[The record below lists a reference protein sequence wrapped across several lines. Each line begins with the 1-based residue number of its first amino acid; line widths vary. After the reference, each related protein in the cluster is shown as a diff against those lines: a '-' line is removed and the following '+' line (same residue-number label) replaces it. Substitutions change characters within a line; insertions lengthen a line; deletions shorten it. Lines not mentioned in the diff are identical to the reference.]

1 MESAKQ
7 RIRAVVA
14 RQKEERKAK
23 EAGGEAS
30 STPKAVAKV
39 AKRKL
44 DGIDSRPSKKA
55 AISPGDEPLK
65 EKSPPKPSHG
75 AGKGVMTSTGPVSE
89 GPCRLLTHKDYAVGE
104 VESLIKPTDIE
115 PCDQVGTEDLGAS
128 ALFDL
133 TRVCLLHFWLNK
145 LYFALVYFLTDGYVL
160 LGLGARQGP
169 SRPLC
174 GEGGGRHPST

>member
-7 RIRAVVA
+7 RIRAAAA
-14 RQKEERKAK
+14 RQKEERKNK

-39 AKRKL
+39 TKRKP
-44 DGIDSRPSKKA
+44 DGSDSRLTKKA
-55 AISPGDEPLK
+55 AVTLGDEPLK
-65 EKSPPKPSHG
+65 EKSPPKSSHG

-104 VESLIKPTDIE
+104 VESLIKPTDVE
-115 PCDQVGTEDLGAS
+115 PCDQAGTEDLGAS

-133 TRVCLLHFWLNK
+133 TRVCLLQFCLRK
-145 LYFALVYFLTDGYVL
+145 LCFALVYIFY
-160 LGLGARQGP
+160 
-169 SRPLC
+169 
-174 GEGGGRHPST
+174 

>member
-7 RIRAVVA
+7 RIRAAAA
-14 RQKEERKAK
+14 RQKEERKNK

-39 AKRKL
+39 TKRKP
-44 DGIDSRPSKKA
+44 DGSDSRPTKKA
-55 AISPGDEPLK
+55 AVTPGDEPLK

-89 GPCRLLTHKDYAVGE
+89 GPYRLLTHKDYAVGE

-115 PCDQVGTEDLGAS
+115 PCDQVGTDDLGAS

-133 TRVCLLHFWLNK
+133 TRVCFLPFCLRK
-145 LYFALVYFLTDGYVL
+145 LCFALVYIFY
-160 LGLGARQGP
+160 
-169 SRPLC
+169 
-174 GEGGGRHPST
+174 